1 MSPVVAWVVVTIVV
15 NSLWGSQILMA
26 YPSSTGAQLFLFASE
41 GQYGYATWA
50 AGPETSRMSVVG
62 GLFLPAPHKAATR
75 AAGPAFTCV
84 AVSLLL
90 VPREAGEADYSPLR
104 PFSCPQRCVDGP

>member
-15 NSLWGSQILMA
+15 NFLWGSQILMA
-26 YPSSTGAQLFLFASE
+26 YPSSTRAQRVLFTSD
-41 GQYGYATWA
+41 GYDGYATHA

-62 GLFLPAPHKAATR
+62 DLFLPAPHKAATR

-90 VPREAGEADYSPLR
+90 VPREAGEADYPPLR
-104 PFSCPQRCVDGP
+104 PFSCAQRHEEDL